1 MKSRI
6 SCAFRI
12 SLMELTSESW
22 ESMWAMAY
30 MSVYY
35 ASEYLKGNKVPRL
48 VISPVYA
55 ITAKELE
62 NVDIKKYGD
71 TYDHPG
77 VARELGWERSL

>member
-1 MKSRI
+1 
-6 SCAFRI
+6 
-12 SLMELTSESW
+12 
-22 ESMWAMAY
+22 
-30 MSVYY
+30 
-35 ASEYLKGNKVPRL
+35 
-48 VISPVYA
+48 VYA